1 MKKTFLMMAVI
12 SILGLFTACNNRD
25 NEDIVGKWKCISS
38 EGKCEYILGGE
49 DNMTTF
55 STEYPYYKDLTFYK
69 NGKADVEQGQSS
81 NCMEDKPS
89 YIIYQYNYSLNSAGD
104 TILLTDPNNN
114 YYPQVFMVQSLTKR
128 KLVIKYVIESDVPE
142 DKGCTYISTYRRK

>member
-1 MKKTFLMMAVI
+1 MKKIFLMMAVI
-12 SILGLFTACNNRD
+12 SVLGLFTACNNRD
-25 NEDIVGKWKCISS
+25 NEDLVGKWKCISS
-38 EGKCEYILGGE
+38 EGKCEYLLGGE

-69 NGKADVEQGQSS
+69 NGKADVEQGQISTW
-81 NCMEDKPS
+81 MGEPS
-89 YIIYQYNYSLNSAGD
+89 YTIYQFNYSLNSAGD

>member
-12 SILGLFTACNNRD
+12 SVLGLFTACNNRD

-69 NGKADVEQGQSS
+69 NGKADGITKGFSE
-81 NCMEDKPS
+81 EDA
-89 YIIYQYNYSLNSAGD
+89 QYA
-104 TILLTDPNNN
+104 
-114 YYPQVFMVQSLTKR
+114 
-128 KLVIKYVIESDVPE
+128 IENLE
-142 DKGCTYISTYRRK
+142 

>member
-25 NEDIVGKWKCISS
+25 NEGIVGKWKWTSTDMHIFNA
-38 EGKCEYILGGE
+38 LDE
-49 DNMTTF
+49 DTTF
-55 STEYPYYKDLTFYK
+55 STDRPIYKNLEFYT
-69 NGKADVEQGQSS
+69 NGKADVELVQSS

-89 YIIYQYNYSLNSAGD
+89 YTIYQFNYSLNSAGD

>member
-1 MKKTFLMMAVI
+1 MKKIFLMMAVI
-12 SILGLFTACNNRD
+12 SVLGLFTACNNRD
-25 NEDIVGKWKCISS
+25 NEGIVGKWKCISS

-69 NGKADVEQGQSS
+69 NGKADVEQGGHTSTF
-81 NCMEDKPS
+81 MGEPS
-89 YIIYQYNYSLNSAGD
+89 YILYQYNYSLNSTGD

-142 DKGCTYISTYRRK
+142 DKGTTYISTYRRK

>member
-25 NEDIVGKWKCISS
+25 NEDLVGKWKCISS
-38 EGKCEYILGGE
+38 EGKCEYLLGGE

-69 NGKADVEQGQSS
+69 NGKVDVEQGQIST
-81 NCMEDKPS
+81 CMGEPS
-89 YIIYQYNYSLNSAGD
+89 YTIYQFNYSLNSAGD

-142 DKGCTYISTYRRK
+142 DKGTTYISTYRRK